1 MGAGVIRRG
10 DLPEPRRNFADRDR
24 ASGRLLPAFIF
35 LVAVSFSILAPPAAA
50 QRDALPDPAP
60 VASTQKVA
68 AASATPAVTSPA
80 QPSAQPSAQPVISG
94 AAVAGSL
101 AGRLAGTGDTLT
113 IDGQSLPAAVLRD
126 SYAAAGYAPIW
137 TNDNGLG
144 AAGALM
150 IDQLRTAHAAGMT
163 MIDSLLAAI
172 AAHAGAKSP
181 AELADL
187 ELLMSGALLAA
198 EADSGDLPSAA
209 LLAAA
214 RQSDPR
220 SFLAVH
226 LPGTFFYWRLRQ
238 ALPLYRHY
246 VAAGGWPTVPA
257 GPKLEKGMTD
267 PRVAALGRR
276 LLVTGELAALGSTP
290 ELFDDALEAAL
301 RKFQASH
308 GLDIDGKVG
317 SQTVAALNVPADDR
331 LGSILL
337 NLERFRQLA
346 PSMGARYLYV
356 NVAGMELFL
365 VEQGQVTFHNRV
377 IVGRVDRKTPLL
389 QSVIRRID
397 FNPTWVVPP
406 KIARIDM
413 LNHLRQDPNYFRSHN
428 VRVYDG
434 WSADAHEID
443 AESINWGAYGASNMP
458 YVLRQDPGPE
468 NALGPLKFDFAND
481 YAVYIHGTPVKSLFA
496 LGSRALS
503 SGCVRMEQPVDMAA
517 YLLRKDPNWPR
528 SRIDDVVRK
537 ATTISASVPPLPV
550 MLTYQTAW
558 VDADGVVQF
567 RADIYKLDDIA
578 TYASAS
584 AAVPGAAGAPSANA
598 GAGIGGKKS

>member
-1 MGAGVIRRG
+1 MGTRGVGRG
-10 DLPEPRRNFADRDR
+10 VHPGPRRNFANGDR

-35 LVAVSFSILAPPAAA
+35 SAAVSFAILAPPASA
-50 QRDALPDPAP
+50 QRDAAPGPAP
-60 VASTQKVA
+60 VASAPKAPA
-68 AASATPAVTSPA
+68 AGAIPAVSSPA
-80 QPSAQPSAQPVISG
+80 QPAATAG
-94 AAVAGSL
+94 AAVAG
-101 AGRLAGTGDTLT
+101 RLAGLLAGAGDTLA

-126 SYAAAGYAPIW
+126 SYAAAGYGPIW

-144 AAGALM
+144 PAGALM
-150 IDQLRTAHAAGMT
+150 LAQLKAAHEAGMT
-163 MIDSLLAAI
+163 MIDPLLAAI
-172 AAHAGAKSP
+172 AAHADAKSP

-187 ELLMSGALLAA
+187 ELLLSGALLAA
-198 EADSGDLPSAA
+198 EADSGDLPPKA

-214 RQSDPR
+214 RLGDPHG
-220 SFLAVH
+220 FLAVH

-276 LLVTGELAALGSTP
+276 LLVTGELAALGSNP

-308 GLDIDGKVG
+308 GLDADGKVG
-317 SQTVAALNVPADDR
+317 PQTVAALNVTADDR

-443 AESINWGAYGASNMP
+443 AESINWSTYGAGNMP

-517 YLLRKDPNWPR
+517 YLLRQDPNWPR

-567 RADIYKLDDIA
+567 RADIYKLDDIS

-584 AAVPGAAGAPSANA
+584 AAAPGAADTVPTGNA
-598 GAGIGGKKS
+598 GTGIGGKKS